1 MRRAMRVIIPV
12 ALLSFLGLVTLASQ
26 GLLKLPQFDLASLVR
41 SPEPEGNS
49 VSSGIAAE
57 PRAKSPLATALAPTM
72 APTPAPVASSTAS
85 VPSPGTVADAPDAL
99 RIEFA
104 RIDAEGVSVLG
115 GRAPAGSR
123 VSIIANGEVVTVVTA
138 SDDGQWSA
146 IVTRAFAAGPL
157 GLTITSDAPR
167 LAGIQSPAVTL
178 DVPKGSGRVE
188 LAAASP
194 SARPI
199 LPPRSPASDSRAVN
213 EFAAVVERAR
223 ASGGRNDGGAGRES
237 PTLPLPITFVTG
249 SAEMTPD
256 GLRAAGLLVEYVRIM
271 RPGSITLS
279 GHADERGSD
288 EFNLELS
295 RQRLAAIEG
304 YLRKNDYAG
313 RFSLLAKGKSEPY
326 VGIDRK
332 SLAIDQVYQADRRV
346 ELRLAE

>member
-41 SPEPEGNS
+41 SPEPESS
-49 VSSGIAAE
+49 VASGATPSG
-57 PRAKSPLATALAPTM
+57 PRVNAPAGAALAPNL
-72 APTPAPVASSTAS
+72 AAAAGNAAPVAS
-85 VPSPGTVADAPDAL
+85 PGSSADAPDAL

-146 IVTRAFAAGPL
+146 IITRAFAAGPL
-157 GLTITSDAPR
+157 DLAITSDAPR

-188 LAAASP
+188 LAAANP

-199 LPPRSPASDSRAVN
+199 LPPRFSAGDNRAVN

-223 ASGGRNDGGAGRES
+223 ASGGRSDGAAGRES

-249 SAEMTPD
+249 SAEMTPE

-295 RQRLAAIEG
+295 RHRLAAIENF
-304 YLRKNDYAG
+304 LRKNDYAG
-313 RFSLLAKGKSEPY
+313 RFSMLAKGKSEPY
-326 VGIDRK
+326 AGIDRN
-332 SLAIDQVYQADRRV
+332 SVAIDQVYQADRRV

>member
-26 GLLKLPQFDLASLVR
+26 GLLKLPQFDLASLIR
-41 SPEPEGNS
+41 SPEPETPNA
-49 VSSGIAAE
+49 SGASPTGA
-57 PRAKSPLATALAPTM
+57 RMNSPLGAAL
-72 APTPAPVASSTAS
+72 TPSTAPAAGNPAS
-85 VPSPGTVADAPDAL
+85 AASPGVLADGSDAL

-123 VSIIANGEVVTVVTA
+123 VSIVANGEVVTVVTA

-146 IVTRAFAAGPL
+146 IITRSFAEGPL
-157 GLTITSDAPR
+157 GLSITSDAPR
-167 LAGIQSPAVTL
+167 LTGIQSPVVTL

-188 LAAASP
+188 LAAANP
-194 SARPI
+194 SVRPI
-199 LPPRSPASDSRAVN
+199 LPPRSSAGDSRAVS
-213 EFAAVVERAR
+213 EFAAVVDRAR
-223 ASGGRNDGGAGRES
+223 ASGGRNDGGTGRES

-249 SAEMTPD
+249 SAEMTPE

-295 RQRLAAIEG
+295 RHRLAAIENF
-304 YLRKNDYAG
+304 LRKNDYAG
-313 RFSLLAKGKSEPY
+313 RFSMLAKGKSEPY
-326 VGIDRK
+326 AGIDRK
-332 SLAIDQVYQADRRV
+332 SVAIDQVYQADRRV

>member
-26 GLLKLPQFDLASLVR
+26 GVLKLPQFDLASLVR
-41 SPEPEGNS
+41 SPEPESNS
-49 VSSGIAAE
+49 ASEATPSGTRIN
-57 PRAKSPLATALAPTM
+57 SPLSAVLSPSMAPGAGNAAPT
-72 APTPAPVASSTAS
+72 A
-85 VPSPGTVADAPDAL
+85 SPGALVDAPDAL

-123 VSIIANGEVVTVVTA
+123 VSIIANGEVLTVVTA

-146 IVTRAFAAGPL
+146 IITRAFAAGPL
-157 GLTITSDAPR
+157 GLSITSDAPR
-167 LAGIQSPAVTL
+167 LSGIQSPVVTL
-178 DVPKGSGRVE
+178 DVPTGSGRVE

-199 LPPRSPASDSRAVN
+199 LPPRSPAGDSRAVN

-223 ASGGRNDGGAGRES
+223 ASGGRNDGGTGRES
-237 PTLPLPITFVTG
+237 PALPLPITFVTG
-249 SAEMTPD
+249 SAEMTPE

-295 RQRLAAIEG
+295 RHRLAAIETF
-304 YLRKNDYAG
+304 LRKNDYAG
-313 RFSLLAKGKSEPY
+313 RFSMLAKGKSEPY

-332 SLAIDQVYQADRRV
+332 SAAIDQVYQADRRV